1 MGSLESPPA
10 ALEQATGARNV
21 RPGLGLQ
28 VRHQVRL
35 PFLPPARARA
45 AEKGDEVSRIVD
57 PPDVHQVR
65 TTLHDAQQLR
75 RAPTSFQR
83 NDKRLTET
91 RRRRTIDYDVS
102 TSCHASRESPGTD
115 KKRNFLQL
123 PLVADDVHALV
134 VNVWCNKHSKHG
146 RRKPQLL
153 EKFSP
158 GHGRTKRELARARKC
173 EQVRKAPHQL
183 KARFWQQRLR

>member
-10 ALEQATGARNV
+10 ALEQATDAQNV

-28 VRHQVRL
+28 IRYQVRL
-35 PFLPPARARA
+35 PFVFLAIAVALRTPI
-45 AEKGDEVSRIVD
+45 SRIVD
-57 PPDVHQVR
+57 PPDVRQVR
-65 TTLHDAQQLR
+65 TALHDAQQLR